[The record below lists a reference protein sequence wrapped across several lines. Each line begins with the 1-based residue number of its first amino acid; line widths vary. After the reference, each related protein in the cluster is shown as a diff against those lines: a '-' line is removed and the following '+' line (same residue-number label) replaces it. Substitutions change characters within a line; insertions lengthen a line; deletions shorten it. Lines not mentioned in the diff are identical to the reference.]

1 MKETLNITPAEYFN
15 RFKNISVDRK
25 KLEKLETMNRKLQ
38 EEVVR
43 LKLERR
49 RMMNKERNRKRK
61 RQKVLERRQK
71 RRDWIMEQIELGN
84 MTKEHLELVYSR
96 KKLPYEK
103 KNGAPTMTVNSETM
117 TLITI
122 PGTIKHDVSSCC
134 TQTSII

>member
-1 MKETLNITPAEYFN
+1 
-15 RFKNISVDRK
+15 
-25 KLEKLETMNRKLQ
+25 
-38 EEVVR
+38 
-43 LKLERR
+43 
-49 RMMNKERNRKRK
+49 MMNKEQNRKRK

-103 KNGAPTMTVNSETM
+103 KNGAPTTTINNETM

-122 PGTIKHDVSSCC
+122 PGTSKSEVNTALHNLLIINEFVCFEVEFNIKLEC
-134 TQTSII
+134 TYS